1 METFVSLP
9 LYTEILRLC
18 FENKRPYFHSDELG
32 EKRHTVSIKHSLKWL
47 VRNKFL
53 KHNRSTKTWRVMF
66 YYQHLEELGKIL
78 SRYLDNAKK
87 EISELK
93 TNIQLILKKIDLSPI
108 IIEALIKSSNNDS
121 DFENKIKKAL
131 GLDDSEF
138 KDLQKYFYI
147 NFGLLAFEHKLTFS
161 VN

>member
-9 LYTEILRLC
+9 LYTEILILC
-18 FENKRPYFHSDELG
+18 FKNNRPYFHSDELG

-66 YYQHLEELGKIL
+66 YYQHLEEIGKVF
-78 SRYLDNAKK
+78 SRYLDTAKN

-93 TNIQLILKKIDLSPI
+93 TNIQLVLKKIELSPI

-121 DFENKIKKAL
+121 VFENKIKKAL

-138 KDLQKYFYI
+138 KDLQRYFYI
-147 NFGLLAFEHKLTFS
+147 NFGILAFQQKLTFG